1 MRKSKISTPK
11 LHRRGHPSENSLVRT
26 LSHTGSD
33 ELAEGIAPPLSVLP
47 ALREVLATLTTL
59 RSVVVTIA
67 LALECQKAGHDTE
80 IADTL
85 QRCVSDEM
93 DRMVWRLKE
102 ILGDAPHP
110 GQKDSRPPGILNSLK
125 AS

>member
-1 MRKSKISTPK
+1 MRQSRNSTPRP
-11 LHRRGHPSENSLVRT
+11 HRSDHPLRNSRVRT
-26 LSHTGSD
+26 SPHTGSN
-33 ELAEGIAPPLSVLP
+33 ESAEGIAPPLSVLP
-47 ALREVLATLTTL
+47 ALREVLVRLTTL

-80 IADTL
+80 IANTL

-93 DRMVWRLKE
+93 DRMVWRLRE
-102 ILGDAPHP
+102 VLGDTPDA
-110 GQKDSRPPGILNSLK
+110 GQKDGRPNGVLNSVE